1 MTMLT
6 DIKTPE
12 TNPKTVPDALFI
24 FLMGLVLGLM
34 GGVLQRI
41 WIGIAG
47 AVILLAIFS
56 AYNQVLQKN
65 SGIVSGLIA
74 GVVLGTAVGGI
85 GILIGGSIDGL
96 LDGLYFG
103 VGRGALI
110 GAVVGVVTRAKS
122 DENDTQQTKI
132 LIFGGSIFLG
142 TILGSVVGIATGTIL
157 GIVGDGGY
165 AVLRAAI
172 IGLILGAAI
181 GSYFHEPRWLAVG
194 AFSGALLAALSSL
207 IGGALAGVILGA
219 ISGTFAPILLVSG
232 IGAFGGLTSRG
243 LKAMVVEAFEAPTE
257 MLEQG
262 AVPFLAP
269 ALIIGAIIGTIAA
282 GSPAILALAITFG
295 LLGMLFGILGE
306 INGAINNR
314 VTMRSM
320 VETTMIGSDSWPILE
335 VVRQITKTDK
345 LAITG
350 VAVGVGLA
358 LISSIGG
365 AFLGQLILRLVTGG

>member
-1 MTMLT
+1 
-6 DIKTPE
+6 
-12 TNPKTVPDALFI
+12 
-24 FLMGLVLGLM
+24 
-34 GGVLQRI
+34 
-41 WIGIAG
+41 
-47 AVILLAIFS
+47 
-56 AYNQVLQKN
+56 
-65 SGIVSGLIA
+65 
-74 GVVLGTAVGGI
+74 
-85 GILIGGSIDGL
+85 
-96 LDGLYFG
+96 
-103 VGRGALI
+103 
-110 GAVVGVVTRAKS
+110 VGVVTRAKS